1 MKITNYMV
9 KEIRSSKGIYIPA
22 YAVAIYEKAG
32 FYRIDNTYIYN
43 KSRIKSMELID
54 NKLILHTLDDDVILT
69 VIPKKVI

>member
-9 KEIRSSKGIYIPA
+9 TEIRSSKGIYKPA
-22 YAVAIYEKAG
+22 YAVAIYEETG

-69 VIPKKVI
+69 VIPKK